1 MSTTATPA
9 PERLQKRLAELGLA
23 SRREAEGWIRAGR
36 LTVNG
41 VVATLGVRV
50 GPRDEIH
57 LDGRPVRRRAGPDG
71 AVFIANRSP
80 GEDLR
85 EPDETGERDS
95 MLERLPKRA
104 GRRFVTVSPMPR
116 IDGGLEVVTSDGEL
130 ATRLQRATRGL
141 LSAFSVRV
149 FGELRA
155 EQLQGVLGGETDRG
169 DRLDVVGCE
178 SGGGEAS
185 NRWYEFKSRGASGKD
200 VRQLFERQ
208 GAIVSRV
215 LRTRFGSFE
224 LERSLPRGKWRRV
237 TSHEIDTL
245 LGVEPA
251 PQAAAAPEPRARRR
265 PAPKPRPSDTQSG
278 FTPPRRSRRAAEEAD
293 RGRSPPQG
301 KPPARGKPP
310 TRGQPSKRRRP

>member
-1 MSTTATPA
+1 MTAPDVSA

-23 SRREAEGWIRAGR
+23 SRREAEVWIRAGR

-50 GPRDEIH
+50 GPRDEIQ
-57 LDGRPVRRRAGPDG
+57 LDGRPVRRRAAPDG

-116 IDGGLEVVTSDGEL
+116 VDGGLEIVTSDGEV
-130 ATRLQRATRGL
+130 AARLQRATRGL
-141 LSAFSVRV
+141 VSSFSVRV
-149 FGELRA
+149 FGELRP
-155 EQLQGVLGGETDRG
+155 EQMQGVLGGETDRG
-169 DRLDVVGCE
+169 TRLDVVGCE
-178 SGGGEAS
+178 PGGGEAS
-185 NRWYEFKSRGASGKD
+185 NRWYTFESRAASGKD

-251 PQAAAAPEPRARRR
+251 PRVAVAEQPRVARR
-265 PAPKPRPSDTQSG
+265 PAPKPRPSDAQSG
-278 FTPPRRSRRAAEEAD
+278 FTPSRRSRRDAND
-293 RGRSPPQG
+293 
-301 KPPARGKPP
+301 P
-310 TRGQPSKRRRP
+310 TTPVQRPKRRRP